1 MLQYV
6 NHAKASSGISGLFL
20 DYGVVAAYIVY
31 TYFCE
36 TCEPCYF
43 VCLIFLRLAAGG
55 LNFGVVV
62 VYKIPCWI
70 FQTWG
75 KCSVHVLA
83 KTTNVLANLAK

>member
-31 TYFCE
+31 TDFCE

-43 VCLIFLRLAAGG
+43 VGLIFLRLAAEG
-55 LNFGVVV
+55 LDVGVVV
-62 VYKIPCWI
+62 VYEVYKFPCEP
-70 FQTWG
+70 
-75 KCSVHVLA
+75 CEPCA
-83 KTTNVLANLAK
+83 